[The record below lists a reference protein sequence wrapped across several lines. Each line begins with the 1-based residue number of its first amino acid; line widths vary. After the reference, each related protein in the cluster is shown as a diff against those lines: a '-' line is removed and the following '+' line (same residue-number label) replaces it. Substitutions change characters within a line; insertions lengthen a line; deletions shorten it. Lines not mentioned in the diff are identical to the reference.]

1 MGHSTRCRVV
11 GAACRSASYLRAVVS
26 GSQEYFCGVFS
37 MSLFSSVEPVRFEGP
52 GTKNEFAYRVY
63 DKDRVILDRRMEDWL
78 KPAVCYWHSFNWP
91 GADIFGGGTL
101 PRPWLGTPITQA
113 MADTKLD
120 AAFDFFTRLGVR
132 YFTFHDVDAMAS
144 VTTLKEHDRS
154 LKTIEAGIAAKM
166 AATGVKLLWGTGNLF
181 SHPRYAGGA
190 ATSPDPEVY
199 ARAAAQ
205 VRYCLE
211 ATHRLGGENYV
222 LWGGREG
229 YDSLLNTDLRRELD
243 QYGRFLAMV
252 VEHKHRIG
260 FKGTILIEPKPFEPT
275 KHQYDHDV
283 AAVFAFLQRYGLTQE
298 VKVNIEVNHAT
309 LAGLD
314 FEHEIAAARA
324 YGIFGSI
331 DINRG
336 DPRNGWDTDQF
347 PNNAQELVPAV
358 MQLVEDGGFGNG
370 GFNFDAK
377 LRRQSV
383 DPQDLYLAHIG
394 GIDTI
399 ARALLAAAD
408 IVSTAALKKLRD
420 ERYRGWDGELGQRI
434 MKGAFTL
441 AALADHGAEKNFDP
455 RIPSGRQELAES
467 IIARHC
473 KY

>member
-1 MGHSTRCRVV
+1 
-11 GAACRSASYLRAVVS
+11 
-26 GSQEYFCGVFS
+26 
-37 MSLFSSVEPVRFEGP
+37 MSLFSSVEPVRFAGP
-52 GTKNEFAYRVY
+52 DAESEFSYRVY
-63 DKDRVILDRRMEDWL
+63 DKDRMVLGKSLAQWL

-101 PRPWLGTPITQA
+101 TRPWLGANVTQA
-113 MADTKLD
+113 MADMKLE
-120 AAFDFFTRLGVR
+120 AAFDFFSRLGVP

-144 VTTLKEHDRS
+144 AATLKEHARN
-154 LKTIEAGIAAKM
+154 LREIEAGMAAKM
-166 AATGVKLLWGTGNLF
+166 AQTGLKLLWGTANLF
-181 SHPRYAGGA
+181 SHPRFAGGA
-190 ATSPDPEVY
+190 ATSPDPQVY
-199 ARAAAQ
+199 AWAAAQ

-229 YDSLLNTDLRRELD
+229 YDSLLNTDLRQELD
-243 QYGRFLAMV
+243 QYGRFLSMV

-260 FKGTILIEPKPFEPT
+260 FKGAILIEPKPFEPT

-283 AAVFAFLQRYGLTQE
+283 SSVYAFLQRYGLTKE

-309 LAGLD
+309 LAGFD
-314 FEHEIAAARA
+314 FEHEIAAART

-347 PNNAQELVPAV
+347 PNNAQELVPALV
-358 MQLVEDGGFGNG
+358 QLVQDQGFVTG

-383 DPQDLYLAHIG
+383 DPSDLYVAHIG

-408 IVSTAALKKLRD
+408 VVTEGKLERLKK
-420 ERYRGWDGELGQRI
+420 ERYQGWSGELGKKI
-434 MKGAFTL
+434 AAGGFDL
-441 AALADHGAEKNFDP
+441 ASLSDLATEQGFNPTPH
-455 RIPSGRQELAES
+455 SGRQELAES
-467 IIARHC
+467 IIARHS

>member
-1 MGHSTRCRVV
+1 
-11 GAACRSASYLRAVVS
+11 
-26 GSQEYFCGVFS
+26 

-52 GTKNEFAYRVY
+52 DAKSEFAYRVY
-63 DKDRVILDRRMEDWL
+63 DKDRVVLGKRLEDWL

-101 PRPWLGTPITQA
+101 TRPWLGPHVTQA

-166 AATGVKLLWGTGNLF
+166 AATGVKLLWGTANLF

-199 ARAAAQ
+199 ARAVAQ

-252 VEHKHRIG
+252 VDHKHRIG

-283 AAVFAFLQRYGLTQE
+283 AAVYAFLQRYGLTKE

-314 FEHEIAAARA
+314 FEHEIAVARA
-324 YGIFGSI
+324 YDIFGSI

-347 PNNAQELVPAV
+347 PNNAQELVPALV
-358 MQLVEDGGFGNG
+358 QLVEDKGFATG

-383 DPQDLYLAHIG
+383 EPDDLYLAHIG

-408 IVSTAALKKLRD
+408 VVTSGELERLKQ
-420 ERYRGWDGELGQRI
+420 ERYRGWSGELGKQI
-434 MKGAFTL
+434 TSGALDL
-441 AALADHGAEKNFDP
+441 ASLADLATAQGLDP
-455 RIPSGRQELAES
+455 APRSGRQELAES

>member
-1 MGHSTRCRVV
+1 
-11 GAACRSASYLRAVVS
+11 
-26 GSQEYFCGVFS
+26 
-37 MSLFSSVEPVRFEGP
+37 MSLFSGIDPVRFAGP
-52 GTKNEFAYRVY
+52 DSSNEFAYRAY
-63 DKDRVILDRRMEDWL
+63 DRDRMVLNKRMEDWL

-91 GADIFGGGTL
+91 GADIFGAGTL
-101 PRPWLGTPITQA
+101 PRPWLGMPVTQA
-113 MADTKLD
+113 MADEKLN
-120 AAFDFFTRLGVR
+120 AAFDFFARLGVR

-144 VTTLKEHDRS
+144 AASVREHEKNLRR
-154 LKTIEAGIAAKM
+154 IEAGIAEKM
-166 AATGVKLLWGTGNLF
+166 AATGVKLLWGTANLF

-190 ATSPDPEVY
+190 ATSPDPQGF
-199 ARAAAQ
+199 AWAAAQ
-205 VRYCLE
+205 VRCCLE
-211 ATHRLGGENYV
+211 TTMRLGGENYV

-275 KHQYDHDV
+275 KHQYDRDC
-283 AAVFAFLQRYGLTQE
+283 AAVFAFLQRYGLTRE
-298 VKVNIEVNHAT
+298 VKVNVEVNHAT

-331 DINRG
+331 DMNRG

-347 PNNAQELVPAV
+347 PNNAQDLVPALV
-358 MQLVEDGGFGNG
+358 QLIEDGGFKTG

-383 DPQDLYLAHIG
+383 DPADLYLAHIG
-394 GIDTI
+394 GVDPV
-399 ARALLAAAD
+399 ARALLASSD
-408 IVSTAALKKLRD
+408 IVREGRLRSLRQ
-420 ERYRGWDGELGQRI
+420 ERYQAWSSELGRRI
-434 MKGAFTL
+434 DNGEYNL
-441 AALADHGAEKNFDP
+441 SALADHAAEQDFDP
-455 RIPSGRQELAES
+455 KPRSGRQELAES
-467 IIARHC
+467 IIARRC

>member
-1 MGHSTRCRVV
+1 
-11 GAACRSASYLRAVVS
+11 
-26 GSQEYFCGVFS
+26 

-52 GTKNEFAYRVY
+52 DAKSEFAYRVY
-63 DKDRVILDRRMEDWL
+63 DKDRVVLGKRLEDWL

-101 PRPWLGTPITQA
+101 TRPWLGPHVTQA

-166 AATGVKLLWGTGNLF
+166 AATGVKLLWGTANLF

-252 VEHKHRIG
+252 VDHKHRIG

-283 AAVFAFLQRYGLTQE
+283 AAVFAFLQRYGLTKE

-314 FEHEIAAARA
+314 FEHEIAVARA
-324 YGIFGSI
+324 YDIFGSI

-347 PNNAQELVPAV
+347 PNNAQELVPALV
-358 MQLVEDGGFGNG
+358 QLVEDKGFATG

-383 DPQDLYLAHIG
+383 DPDDLYLAHVG

-408 IVSTAALKKLRD
+408 VVTSGELARLKQ
-420 ERYRGWDGELGQRI
+420 ERYRGWSGELGKQI
-434 MKGAFTL
+434 TSGALDL
-441 AALADHGAEKNFDP
+441 ASLADLATAQGLDP
-455 RIPSGRQELAES
+455 APRSGRQELAES
-467 IIARHC
+467 IIARHSR
-473 KY
+473 Y

>member
-1 MGHSTRCRVV
+1 MS
-11 GAACRSASYLRAVVS
+11 
-26 GSQEYFCGVFS
+26 VFS
-37 MSLFSSVEPVRFEGP
+37 GIEPVRFEGADSR
-52 GTKNEFAYRVY
+52 NEYAYRVY
-63 DKDRVILDRRMEDWL
+63 DPNRMVLHKRMEDWL
-78 KPAVCYWHSFNWP
+78 KVAVCYWHSFNWP

-101 PRPWLGTPITQA
+101 PRPWLGTPVTQA
-113 MADTKLD
+113 MADEKLE
-120 AAFDFFTRLGVR
+120 AAFDFFSRLGVR

-144 VTTLKEHDRS
+144 AGSVREHEKHLRS
-154 LKTIEAGIAAKM
+154 IEAGIARKM
-166 AATGVKLLWGTGNLF
+166 AATGVKLLWGTANLF

-190 ATSPDPEVY
+190 ATSPDPQVF
-199 ARAAAQ
+199 AWAAAQ
-205 VRYCLE
+205 VRLCME
-211 ATHRLGGENYV
+211 TTHRLGGENYV

-229 YDSLLNTDLRRELD
+229 YDSLLNTDLGRELD
-243 QYGRFLAMV
+243 QYARFLSMV

-275 KHQYDHDV
+275 KHQYDHDT
-283 AAVFAFLQRYGLTQE
+283 AAVYAFLERYGLTKE

-314 FEHEIAAARA
+314 FEHEIAVARA

-331 DINRG
+331 DMNRG

-358 MQLVEDGGFGNG
+358 VQLIEDGGFATG

-377 LRRQSV
+377 LRRQST
-383 DPQDLYLAHIG
+383 DAADLYLAHIG

-399 ARALLAAAD
+399 ARAMLAAAD
-408 IVSTAALKKLRD
+408 VVSDGQLKRLRQ
-420 ERYRGWDGELGQRI
+420 ERYQGWNGALGRRIDGGD
-434 MKGAFTL
+434 FTL
-441 AALADHGAEKNFDP
+441 AALADHAAEQGFDP
-455 RIPSGRQELAES
+455 RPPSGRQELAES

>member
-1 MGHSTRCRVV
+1 
-11 GAACRSASYLRAVVS
+11 
-26 GSQEYFCGVFS
+26 

-52 GTKNEFAYRVY
+52 NTKNEFAYRVY
-63 DKDRVILDRRMEDWL
+63 DKDRLVLGKRMDEWL
-78 KPAVCYWHSFNWP
+78 KVAVCYWHSFNWP

-101 PRPWLGTPITQA
+101 NRPWIGTPVTQA
-113 MADTKLD
+113 MADSKLE
-120 AAFDFFTRLGVR
+120 AAFDFFKRLGVP
-132 YFTFHDVDAMAS
+132 YFTFHDVDAMA
-144 VTTLKEHDRS
+144 TAATLKEHDRN
-154 LKTIEAGIAAKM
+154 LKTIEAGMAQKM
-166 AATGVKLLWGTGNLF
+166 AATGVQLLWGTANLF
-181 SHPRYAGGA
+181 SHPRYAGGG

-199 ARAAAQ
+199 AWAAAQ

-211 ATHRLGGENYV
+211 ATHRLGGQNYV

-243 QYGRFLAMV
+243 QYGRFLSLV
-252 VEHKHRIG
+252 VEHKHKIG

-283 AAVFAFLQRYGLTQE
+283 AAVFAFLQRYGLAKE

-347 PNNAQELVPAV
+347 PNNAQELVPALV
-358 MQLVEDGGFGNG
+358 QLAEDKGFATG

-383 DPQDLYLAHIG
+383 DPADLYLAHIG

-399 ARALLAAAD
+399 SRALLAAAD
-408 IVSTAALKKLRD
+408 IVTDGALNRLKQ
-420 ERYRGWDGELGQRI
+420 ERYQGWNGELGKRI
-434 MKGAFTL
+434 TAGELTL
-441 AALADHGAEKNFDP
+441 ASLADLAAEKDLNPTP
-455 RIPSGRQELAES
+455 RSGKQELAES
-467 IIARHC
+467 LIARHC
-473 KY
+473 RH

>member
-1 MGHSTRCRVV
+1 
-11 GAACRSASYLRAVVS
+11 
-26 GSQEYFCGVFS
+26 
-37 MSLFSSVEPVRFEGP
+37 MSLFSRVEPVRFEGP
-52 GTKNEFAYRVY
+52 DARSEFAYRVY
-63 DKDRVILDRRMEDWL
+63 DKDRVVLGKRLEDWL

-101 PRPWLGTPITQA
+101 ARPWLGPQVTQA

-166 AATGVKLLWGTGNLF
+166 AATGVKLLWGTANLF

-243 QYGRFLAMV
+243 QYGRFLSMV
-252 VEHKHRIG
+252 VDHKHRIG

-283 AAVFAFLQRYGLTQE
+283 AAVFAFLQRYGLTKE

-314 FEHEIAAARA
+314 FEHEIAVARA
-324 YGIFGSI
+324 YDIFGSI

-347 PNNAQELVPAV
+347 PNNAQELVPALV
-358 MQLVEDGGFGNG
+358 QLVEDKGFATG

-383 DPQDLYLAHIG
+383 DPEDLYLAHIG

-408 IVSTAALKKLRD
+408 VVTSGELERLKQ
-420 ERYRGWDGELGQRI
+420 ERYRGWSGELGKQI
-434 MKGAFTL
+434 TSGALDL
-441 AALADHGAEKNFDP
+441 ASLADLATAQGLDP
-455 RIPSGRQELAES
+455 APRSGRQELAES
-467 IIARHC
+467 IIARHS

>member
-1 MGHSTRCRVV
+1 
-11 GAACRSASYLRAVVS
+11 
-26 GSQEYFCGVFS
+26 

-52 GTKNEFAYRVY
+52 DARSEFSYRVY
-63 DKDRVILDRRMEDWL
+63 DKDRLVLGKSLAQWL

-101 PRPWLGTPITQA
+101 TRPWLGPQVTQA
-113 MADTKLD
+113 MADMKLE
-120 AAFDFFTRLGVR
+120 AAFDFFSRLGVP
-132 YFTFHDVDAMAS
+132 YFTFHDVDAMA
-144 VTTLKEHDRS
+144 TAATLKEHDRN
-154 LKTIEAGIAAKM
+154 LREIEAGIAAKM
-166 AATGVKLLWGTGNLF
+166 AQTGVKLLWGTANLF
-181 SHPRYAGGA
+181 THPRYAGGA
-190 ATSPDPEVY
+190 ATSPDPQVY
-199 ARAAAQ
+199 AWAAAQ
-205 VRYCLE
+205 VRCCLE

-229 YDSLLNTDLRRELD
+229 YDSLLNTDLRQELD
-243 QYGRFLAMV
+243 QYGRFLSMV

-260 FKGTILIEPKPFEPT
+260 FKGAILIEPKPFEPT

-283 AAVFAFLQRYGLTQE
+283 ASVFAFLQRYGLTKE

-309 LAGLD
+309 LAGFD

-324 YGIFGSI
+324 FGIFGSI

-347 PNNAQELVPAV
+347 PNNAQELVPSLV
-358 MQLVEDGGFGNG
+358 QLVQDQGFTTG

-383 DPQDLYLAHIG
+383 DPSDLFVAHIG

-408 IVSTAALKKLRD
+408 VVTEGKLELLRK
-420 ERYRGWDGELGQRI
+420 ERYQGWSGELGKKI
-434 MKGAFTL
+434 AAGGFDL
-441 AALADHGAEKNFDP
+441 ASLADLATEQGFNPAP
-455 RIPSGRQELAES
+455 RSGRQELAES
-467 IIARHC
+467 IIARHS

>member
-1 MGHSTRCRVV
+1 
-11 GAACRSASYLRAVVS
+11 
-26 GSQEYFCGVFS
+26 

-52 GTKNEFAYRVY
+52 STKNEFAYRVY
-63 DKDRVILDRRMEDWL
+63 DKDRVVQGKRMEDWL
-78 KPAVCYWHSFNWP
+78 KAAVCYWHSFNWP
-91 GADIFGGGTL
+91 GADIFGAGTL
-101 PRPWLGTPITQA
+101 TRPWLGVPVTQA
-113 MADTKLD
+113 MADAKLD
-120 AAFDFFTRLGVR
+120 AAFDFFARLGVR

-144 VTTLKEHDRS
+144 AATLKEHDQS
-154 LKTIEAGIAAKM
+154 LRRIEAGMAEKM
-166 AATGVKLLWGTGNLF
+166 AATGVKLLWGTANLF

-190 ATSPDPEVY
+190 ATSPDPEVFSW
-199 ARAAAQ
+199 AAAQ
-205 VRYCLE
+205 VRCCME

-229 YDSLLNTDLRRELD
+229 YDSLLNTDFKRELD
-243 QYGRFLAMV
+243 QYARFLSMV

-260 FKGTILIEPKPFEPT
+260 FKGAILIEPKPFEPT

-283 AAVFAFLQRYGLTQE
+283 AAVYAFLQRYGLAKE

-314 FEHEIAAARA
+314 FEHEIAAARSF
-324 YGIFGSI
+324 GIFGSI

-347 PNNAQELVPAV
+347 PNNAQELVPA
-358 MQLVEDGGFGNG
+358 MTQLVEDQGFVTG

-383 DPQDLYLAHIG
+383 DPADLYLAHIG
-394 GIDTI
+394 GLDTL

-408 IVSTAALKKLRD
+408 VVSN
-420 ERYRGWDGELGQRI
+420 GELARLREARYQGWNGDLGKRI
-434 MKGAFTL
+434 SSGALNL
-441 AALADHGAEKNFDP
+441 AGLADLATEKGFDP
-455 RIPSGRQELAES
+455 APRSGRQELAES

>member
-1 MGHSTRCRVV
+1 
-11 GAACRSASYLRAVVS
+11 
-26 GSQEYFCGVFS
+26 

-52 GTKNEFAYRVY
+52 DAKSEFAYRVY
-63 DKDRVILDRRMEDWL
+63 DKDRVVLGKRLEDWL

-101 PRPWLGTPITQA
+101 TRPWLGPHVTQA

-166 AATGVKLLWGTGNLF
+166 AATGVKLLWGTANLF

-252 VEHKHRIG
+252 VDHKHRIG

-283 AAVFAFLQRYGLTQE
+283 AAVFAFLQRYGLTKE

-314 FEHEIAAARA
+314 FEHEIAVARA
-324 YGIFGSI
+324 YDIFGSI

-347 PNNAQELVPAV
+347 PNNAQELVPALV
-358 MQLVEDGGFGNG
+358 QLVEDKGFATG

-383 DPQDLYLAHIG
+383 DPDDLYLAHIG

-408 IVSTAALKKLRD
+408 VVTSGELERLKQ
-420 ERYRGWDGELGQRI
+420 ERYRGWSGELGKQI
-434 MKGAFTL
+434 TSGALDL
-441 AALADHGAEKNFDP
+441 ASLADLATAQGLDP
-455 RIPSGRQELAES
+455 APRSGRQELAES
-467 IIARHC
+467 IIARHSR
-473 KY
+473 Y

>member
-1 MGHSTRCRVV
+1 MT
-11 GAACRSASYLRAVVS
+11 
-26 GSQEYFCGVFS
+26 
-37 MSLFSSVEPVRFEGP
+37 LFSGVEPVRFDGP
-52 GTKNEFAYRVY
+52 ETTNEFAYRVY
-63 DKDRVILDRRMEDWL
+63 DKERIVQGRRMEEWL
-78 KPAVCYWHSFNWP
+78 KVAVCYWHSFNWP
-91 GADIFGGGTL
+91 GIDIFGAGTL
-101 PRPWLGTPITQA
+101 NRPWLGQPVTQA
-113 MADTKLD
+113 MADAKLE
-120 AAFDFFTRLGVR
+120 AAFDFFARLGVP

-144 VTTLKEHDRS
+144 AATLKEHNRA
-154 LKTIEAGIAAKM
+154 LRTIEAGIAEKI
-166 AATGVKLLWGTGNLF
+166 AASGVKLLWGTANLF

-199 ARAAAQ
+199 AWAAAQ
-205 VRYCLE
+205 VRGCLE
-211 ATHRLGGENYV
+211 MTHRLGGQNYV

-243 QYGRFLAMV
+243 QYGRFLSMV

-298 VKVNIEVNHAT
+298 VKLNIEVNHAT

-314 FEHEIAAARA
+314 FEHEIAVARA

-347 PNNAQELVPAV
+347 PNNAQELVPSLV
-358 MQLVEDGGFGNG
+358 QLVEDQGFVNG

-383 DPQDLYLAHIG
+383 DPADLYLAHIG

-408 IVSTAALKKLRD
+408 VVAEGALQRLRR
-420 ERYRGWDGELGQRI
+420 ERYAGWQGALGQQI
-434 MKGAFTL
+434 TGGSLNLATL
-441 AALADHGAEKNFDP
+441 ADLATERDLNPAP
-455 RIPSGRQELAES
+455 RSGRQELAES

-473 KY
+473 RY

>member
-1 MGHSTRCRVV
+1 MT
-11 GAACRSASYLRAVVS
+11 
-26 GSQEYFCGVFS
+26 
-37 MSLFSSVEPVRFEGP
+37 LFSNVDPVRFEGP
-52 GTKNEFAYRVY
+52 GSSNEFAYRVY
-63 DKDRVILDRRMEDWL
+63 DKDRLVQGKRMQDWL
-78 KPAVCYWHSFNWP
+78 KVAVCYWHSFNWP

-101 PRPWLGTPITQA
+101 PRPWLGIPITQA
-113 MADTKLD
+113 MADTKLE
-120 AAFDFFTRLGVR
+120 AAFDFFARLGVR
-132 YFTFHDVDAMAS
+132 YFTFHDVDAMATA
-144 VTTLKEHDRS
+144 TTLREHEHNLRA
-154 LKTIEAGIAAKM
+154 IEAGISAKM
-166 AATGVKLLWGTGNLF
+166 AATGVRLLWGTANLF

-199 ARAAAQ
+199 AWAAAQ
-205 VRYCLE
+205 VRWCLE

-243 QYGRFLAMV
+243 QYGRFLSMV

-283 AAVFAFLQRYGLTQE
+283 AAVFAFLQRYGLTKE

-314 FEHEIAAARA
+314 FEHEIATARA
-324 YGIFGSI
+324 FEIFGSI

-347 PNNAQELVPAV
+347 PNNAQELVPSMV
-358 MQLVEDGGFGNG
+358 QLVEDQGFVSG

-383 DPQDLYLAHIG
+383 DPADLYLAHIG
-394 GIDTI
+394 GIDTL

-408 IVSTAALKKLRD
+408 VVTDGGLARLRQQ
-420 ERYRGWDGELGQRI
+420 RYQGWGGELGQRI
-434 MKGAFTL
+434 VGGSLNL
-441 AALADHGAEKNFDP
+441 ASLADLAVDQNLNPAP
-455 RIPSGRQELAES
+455 RSGRQELAES
-467 IIARHC
+467 IIARYC